1 MFVVSVSHFGGG
13 QDMGNKTKQNKNE
26 VRVVIGLPATEMM
39 KSKTA
44 HAIGALVLHSADK
57 IIDFLLIQ
65 SCDIASSRTWLA
77 KQAVDKGA
85 THLLFIDSDM
95 LFPSD
100 VLDQLLARDKD
111 IIGVEYNKRKFP
123 LETVTAYMP
132 GVEKSETEPFKVGIA
147 GTGVMLIRTD
157 VFKNPALDKNWF
169 SFGRNAEG
177 KNVIGEDGWFCNTA
191 RDAGHDVWVDPAV
204 KVLHLGEYAF

>member
-1 MFVVSVSHFGGG
+1 MK
-13 QDMGNKTKQNKNE
+13 NKQKE
-26 VRVVIGLPATEMM
+26 IRVVVGLPSTEMM
-39 KSKTA
+39 KAKTA
-44 HAIGALVLHSADK
+44 HAIGAMLLHSADK
-57 IIDFLLIQ
+57 VIDFLLIQ

-77 KQAVDKGA
+77 KQAVEKSA

-100 VLDQLLARDKD
+100 VLDQLLAREKD

-123 LETVTAYMP
+123 LETVTAYDP
-132 GVEKSETEPFKVGIA
+132 AVEKSETEPFKVGIA
-147 GTGVMLIRTD
+147 GTGIMLINTD
-157 VFKNPALDKNWF
+157 VFKNPNMDPNWF

-191 RDAGHDVWVDPAV
+191 RDAGYDIWVDPFI

>member
-1 MFVVSVSHFGGG
+1 
-13 QDMGNKTKQNKNE
+13 MGNKPKTEE

-39 KSKTA
+39 KAKTA
-44 HAIGALVLHSADK
+44 HALGAMILHSAPK

-65 SCDIASSRTWLA
+65 SCDISSSRTWLA
-77 KQAVDKGA
+77 KQAVEKGA

-132 GVEKSETEPFKVGIA
+132 DEKKSETEPFKVGIA
-147 GTGVMLIRTD
+147 GTGIMLIKTD
-157 VFKNPALDKNWF
+157 VFKNPNIDPNWF
-169 SFGRNAEG
+169 SFGRNAKGE
-177 KNVIGEDGWFCNTA
+177 NVIGEDGWFCNTA
-191 RDAGHDVWVDPAV
+191 RDVGYDVYVDPFI
-204 KVLHLGEYAF
+204 KVVHLGEYGF

>member
-1 MFVVSVSHFGGG
+1 
-13 QDMGNKTKQNKNE
+13 MGNKQTTTEIK
-26 VRVVIGLPATEMM
+26 VVVGMPSTEMM
-39 KSKTA
+39 KAKTA
-44 HAIGALVLHSADK
+44 HAIGALILHSSDK

-77 KQAVDKGA
+77 KQAVEKGA

-100 VLDQLLARDKD
+100 TLDQLLAREKD

-132 GVEKSETEPFKVGIA
+132 DVEKSETEPFKVGIA
-147 GTGVMLIRTD
+147 GTGIMLINTE
-157 VFKNPALDKNWF
+157 VFKNPNMDPNWF
-169 SFGRNAEG
+169 SFGRNAKGE
-177 KNVIGEDGWFCNTA
+177 NVIGEDGWFCNTA
-191 RDAGHDVWVDPAV
+191 RDAGYDVWVDPV
-204 KVLHLGEYAF
+204 IKTVHLGEYGY